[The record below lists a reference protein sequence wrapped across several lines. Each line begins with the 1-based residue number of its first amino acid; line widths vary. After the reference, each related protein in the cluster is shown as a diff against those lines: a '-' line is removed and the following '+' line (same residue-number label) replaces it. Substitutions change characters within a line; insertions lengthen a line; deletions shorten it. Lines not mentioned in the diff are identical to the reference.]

1 MDKGDTDMPPTTT
14 SRACLALLLIAL
26 PALIGVVGPAR
37 ERSDGHLAPRWGGG
51 RQAPAPWGR
60 DGHVMSGLAAAT
72 NLPADMPQ
80 FFRDA
85 REQLGYLNYEPDRW
99 RDSNLPELDDAF
111 EYDHFLDLENV
122 PAEALLAQDRFR
134 YLLLLA
140 RSGLTDPQ
148 RQGGLLPFR
157 MMEMYER
164 LLVEFRLWRREQDP
178 RTKAWIEA
186 RIINDAGILGHYAAD
201 AANPH
206 HATIHF
212 NGWAEGAPNP
222 NGYTLDRTFH
232 RRFESDF
239 VGARVRVEE
248 LLPTLAAPRA
258 LPDVRAAVLAHIRA
272 SNAAVGRLYDLEKR
286 EPFGPNTM
294 SPEHKAFAL
303 ERLNAGVEMLRS
315 LWWTAWV
322 RSGEP

>member
-1 MDKGDTDMPPTTT
+1 MRSTTV
-14 SRACLALLLIAL
+14 SRLRTPLLLLAV
-26 PALIGVVGPAR
+26 PALVG
-37 ERSDGHLAPRWGGG
+37 LADPPPPRWG
-51 RQAPAPWGR
+51 QS
-60 DGHVMSGLAAAT
+60 GHVMSGLAAAT

-99 RDSNLPELDDAF
+99 RDSSLPEMDNAF

-122 PAEALLAQDRFR
+122 PAEALQAQDRYQ
-134 YLLLLA
+134 YLLALA
-140 RSGLTDPQ
+140 RAGLTQPQ
-148 RQGGLLPFR
+148 QEGGLVTFR
-157 MMEMYER
+157 MLEIYER

-178 RTKAWIEA
+178 ERRRWIEA

-206 HATIHF
+206 HATIHY

-239 VGARVRVEE
+239 VGAKVRVED
-248 LLPTLAAPRA
+248 LVPGLAAPRA

-272 SNAAVGRLYDLEKR
+272 SNAAVNRLYDLDKR
-286 EPFGPNTM
+286 EPFGANTM
-294 SPEHKAFAL
+294 SAEHKAFAVA
-303 ERLNAGVEMLRS
+303 RLSAGVEMLRS
-315 LWWTAWV
+315 LWWTAWM
-322 RSGEP
+322 RSGEA